1 MLKKNCSS
9 ASKGVP
15 HLEAWEGVGENTER
29 SYSAKS
35 VWNIADRL
43 VKKKLKEL
51 HADHN
56 WFIWNAAI
64 TILMR
69 KPKLK
74 KQNHAYMG
82 YNLNLLWVGV
92 DLRFT
97 LLLFKSLLVLIE

>member
-1 MLKKNCSS
+1 
-9 ASKGVP
+9 
-15 HLEAWEGVGENTER
+15 
-29 SYSAKS
+29 
-35 VWNIADRL
+35 
-43 VKKKLKEL
+43 
-51 HADHN
+51 
-56 WFIWNAAI
+56 
-64 TILMR
+64 MR